1 MFRGHGGHRNFLKH
15 FDVVATGLDGGR
27 LYKVFLDGASANEFY
42 QEIIITRQVEL
53 LHMLIDIGTCNL
65 FIVHGALKTEVEKS
79 HWKIKEVLK
88 KAFQIL
94 HDR

>member
-42 QEIIITRQVEL
+42 QEIIITRQGSYC
-53 LHMLIDIGTCNL
+53 IC
-65 FIVHGALKTEVEKS
+65 
-79 HWKIKEVLK
+79 
-88 KAFQIL
+88 
-94 HDR
+94 